1 MPTYSMSQLLDKTLI
16 VKNDTAVYNPGD
28 FRYQSDKN
36 IKPVMTLK
44 KGAGFVV
51 YSWISP
57 SMNNDRYY
65 FTTYSLMNGKY
76 LAIPIVD
83 GNFDIKSLQDQGA
96 LTVKEQKEAEEKAN
110 DTSLLG
116 ALGLRDL
123 FKNIKPILI
132 ILLVIVTI
140 IYLTPV
146 IMKVTSKEK

>member
-140 IYLTPV
+140 IYLAP
-146 IMKVTSKEK
+146 ILLKVTSKEK